1 MTAIKTLVLGVL
13 FVHLFG
19 APTAQAQTAG
29 ETAAQISQFLDG
41 SGDLLSP
48 ADRRFVEG
56 KLEDVE
62 YVLEEYGYSRTSVF
76 RTALDGNQLKVYA
89 RDTGTLLLTWNDHDM
104 MQIRGD
110 VIALKDSLGETRVLA
125 YRGGVATTLVENWTK
140 TVEVALFRDYIGLI
154 DSEGISE
161 LWSTKEKK
169 KLVGE
174 WKNTVQHVFKP
185 DFAVFRDNEAAANM
199 DVYDVLGNKV
209 IAQTGVTSFAL
220 IGPRLLSFTQNGQ
233 TRTID
238 LSEYL

>member
-19 APTAQAQTAG
+19 GGPANAQTAG
-29 ETAAQISQFLDG
+29 ETAAQIGQFLDG

-48 ADRRFVEG
+48 ADRRYVEG

-62 YVLEEYGYSRTSVF
+62 YVLEEYGYSRASVF
-76 RTALDGNQLKVYA
+76 RTALEGDQIKIYA
-89 RDTGTLLLTWNDHDM
+89 RATGELLLTWNHHDT

-110 VIALKDSLGETRVLA
+110 VIALKDSLGETVVFA
-125 YRGGVATTLVENWTK
+125 YRNGVKTTLVENWTK
-140 TVEVALFRDYIGLI
+140 TVEVALFRDYVGLV

-174 WKNTVQHVFKP
+174 WKHTVQHVFKP
-185 DFAVFRDNEAAANM
+185 DFAVLRDNEAAANM

-209 IAQTGVTSFAL
+209 VAQTGVTSFAL
-220 IGPRLLSFTQNGQ
+220 IGPRLLSYTQNGQ